1 VTAASATEPLS
12 ARLDAIADR
21 LDELTARLERA
32 HDSRCV
38 FSHSYAIMT
47 RRIALAL
54 VEGRAVDA
62 EWVVSLAEAFAG
74 RYFAAVAAYD
84 RHECDSEA
92 WVTVLDALTQKR
104 TSVLE
109 DLIFAM
115 TAHIVHD
122 LPLALGDV
130 SPPSGPEPS
139 RVRDFHAVNDM
150 MASSIPSIQA
160 AVARRYG
167 SYVRWLDR
175 LAENYDE
182 IVTNYGIRMARGLAW
197 YNAVRLH
204 DPLSETD
211 ARAAIEH
218 SPALVVRNVLRPPF
232 RPARWLL
239 RVSRILVSV
248 LRTWP
253 SDPPPSAA
261 VAAAIARAE
270 ARA

>member
-1 VTAASATEPLS
+1 MTAVPATAVFS
-12 ARLDAIADR
+12 VRLDAVADR

-47 RRIALAL
+47 RRIALAID
-54 VEGRAVDA
+54 GGHAVDA
-62 EWVVSLAEAFAG
+62 EWVVSLAEAFAA
-74 RYFAAVAAYD
+74 RYFAAVEAYD
-84 RHECDSEA
+84 RHECESEA
-92 WVTVLDALTQKR
+92 WLTVFDALTQRR

-109 DLIFAM
+109 DLVFAM

-130 SPPSGPEPS
+130 SPASGPQPS
-139 RVRDFHAVNDM
+139 RVHDFHAVNDM
-150 MASSIPSIQA
+150 MASSIPAIQA
-160 AVARRYG
+160 AVAKRYG
-167 SYVRWLDR
+167 PYVRWLDR

-182 IVTNYGIRMARGLAW
+182 IVTNYGTRMARGLAW

-204 DPLSETD
+204 DPRSNAD

-232 RPARWLL
+232 RPVRWLL
-239 RVSRILVSV
+239 RASRILVSV
-248 LRTWP
+248 LRRWP
-253 SDPPPSAA
+253 KDPPPSAGA
-261 VAAAIARAE
+261 AAAIARAE
-270 ARA
+270 AR